1 MEIRYKLYPYPVL
14 AYYSDDYKDGSF
26 DTTIDLQ
33 KDGYNIRIDFMASLT
48 NEGLKKLIHDGQARY
63 VYHLECAQTGFREVV
78 TTEKVAES
86 RMLSDKKICGKLQ
99 ICPFIVATQ
108 DITGYSNLGFHDDY
122 SGTTFEIEAG
132 CVLAVGKQVNATI
145 AKEMEDLA
153 NTPSI
158 FSIIRNADP
167 LVTHMI
173 VGIDG
178 QKIVVKLP
186 LNDYYSYKQLAK
198 APITQP
204 VLNAITIIPA
214 LTYALEELKCR
225 SIEEREELSECGW
238 YRTVR
243 KTLLTK
249 FDVDIESNDF
259 NQQNMVVL
267 AQRLINDPLTEAF
280 KVLCDG
286 FGTTGGDEE

>member
-108 DITGYSNLGFHDDY
+108 DITGYSNPGFHDDY

-132 CVLAVGKQVNATI
+132 CVL
-145 AKEMEDLA
+145 
-153 NTPSI
+153 
-158 FSIIRNADP
+158 
-167 LVTHMI
+167 
-173 VGIDG
+173 
-178 QKIVVKLP
+178 LP
-186 LNDYYSYKQLAK
+186 RQ
-198 APITQP
+198 APG
-204 VLNAITIIPA
+204 AHPA
-214 LTYALEELKCR
+214 LKAKGVPADQERGHSGSGAPAL
-225 SIEEREELSECGW
+225 G
-238 YRTVR
+238 
-243 KTLLTK
+243 
-249 FDVDIESNDF
+249 
-259 NQQNMVVL
+259 
-267 AQRLINDPLTEAF
+267 
-280 KVLCDG
+280 
-286 FGTTGGDEE
+286 